1 MREHEAHEYR
11 ERIKKLEEENRQL
24 HDIAGSYSKQIATL
38 QATVTGLRK
47 ELDEAMDKL
56 EDLEGI

>member
-11 ERIKKLEEENRQL
+11 ERIKKLEEEKKSL
-24 HDIAGSYSKQIATL
+24 ATENK
-38 QATVTGLRK
+38 GLRK
-47 ELDEAMDKL
+47 ELNKAMDKL